1 MFMNTCVIGGTVA
14 ESCRILSGSRKW
26 TMYKFVL
33 CCERKNQKDSLGNPI
48 SDYITV
54 VAFNIKDVADKL
66 KARSGAFVIVAGS
79 LQIDNVEDEKGRRNK
94 MAYIKAKDV
103 RIIEQKEVDLSDCPF
118 DPD

>member
-1 MFMNTCVIGGTVA
+1 MNTCVLGGTVA
-14 ESCRILSGSRKW
+14 ESCRILSGNRKW

-33 CCERKNQKDSLGNPI
+33 CCERKNQKDAFGNPI

-66 KARSGAFVIVAGS
+66 KAGSGAFVIVAGT
-79 LQIDNVEDEKGRRNK
+79 LQVDKVEDEKGRRNP

-103 RIIEQKEVDLSDCPF
+103 RVVEPPEADPDLSDCPF